1 MAAVQAW
8 IIADSS
14 AWIALLLGQRSPVG
28 QRLQAVL
35 RAGEPVRML
44 TSSCRKAC
52 RAHATR
58 VISSACG
65 SRCKRFRRSCRVTRA
80 RLRNWRPWLYARC
93 RWEGITLRSPNDAL
107 IAACAI
113 ESGEPLLHADV
124 DFERMAQFEPRLRL
138 A

>member
-1 MAAVQAW
+1 M
-8 IIADSS
+8 IADSS
-14 AWIALLLGQRSPVG
+14 AWIELLRGPPSRVG

-35 RAGEPVRML
+35 RDGEFVLMPDVVLQEILQGARDPGQF
-44 TSSCRKAC
+44 
-52 RAHATR
+52 
-58 VISSACG
+58 V
-65 SRCKRFRRSCRVTRA
+65 
-80 RLRNWRPWLYARC
+80 RLREQMEEVPPFVPRDARALAELAAWLYARC

-124 DFERMAQFEPRLRL
+124 DFERIAQVEPRLRF